1 MDKREFFCLLLAAS
15 ISIGINANAQSSSSA
30 YQRIELH
37 IQPSIEIASLK
48 GSEVQVSV
56 KQDKFRKTV
65 DNGPEFR
72 IRSNK
77 NFVVK
82 VSTCNEI
89 TANDNSGVTKS
100 PNAKNNFQLSVAGKD
115 NDGTFGSYTP
125 ISDSPKDIIS
135 KGRRGE
141 QTFAI
146 NYQVKR
152 SGKVQNENNHPV
164 GVVYTA
170 TEP

>member
-1 MDKREFFCLLLAAS
+1 MDKREFFCLLLAAF
-15 ISIGINANAQSSSSA
+15 ISIGTNAKAQSSASA

-37 IQPSIEIASLK
+37 IQPSIEIASFRT
-48 GSEVQVSV
+48 SEVQVSV
-56 KQDKFRKTV
+56 KENKFHKTAET
-65 DNGPEFR
+65 GPEFR

-82 VSTCNEI
+82 VSTYNEPAKENNPC
-89 TANDNSGVTKS
+89 TVTG
-100 PNAKNNFQLSVAGKD
+100 AKNNIQLSVAGNAKD
-115 NDGTFGSYTP
+115 GAVNDGYTM
-125 ISDSPKDIIS
+125 ISESPKDIIS

-141 QTFAI
+141 QIFAV

-152 SGKVQNENNHPV
+152 TGKILNETRPV

>member
-1 MDKREFFCLLLAAS
+1 MDKREFFCLLLAAFFTL
-15 ISIGINANAQSSSSA
+15 GIKANAQGSASA

-48 GSEVQVSV
+48 QPEVQLTM
-56 KQDKFRKTV
+56 KKGKTHST
-65 DNGPEFR
+65 GTEQEFR

-82 VSTCNEI
+82 VSALKPEENEPAAG
-89 TANDNSGVTKS
+89 TATPGTKNDLR
-100 PNAKNNFQLSVAGKD
+100 LSVLAEGAKE
-115 NDGTFGSYTP
+115 NLQQYTTLT
-125 ISDSPKDIIS
+125 DSPKDIIT

-141 QTFAI
+141 QTFAV
-146 NYQVKR
+146 NYQMKHT
-152 SGKVQNENNHPV
+152 SKHNAGNYAV

>member
-1 MDKREFFCLLLAAS
+1 MDKREFFCLLLAAF
-15 ISIGINANAQSSSSA
+15 ISVGIHANAQTSSGA

-48 GSEVQVSV
+48 SSEVQLSV
-56 KQDKFRKTV
+56 KQDKFRKAET
-65 DNGPEFR
+65 GPEFR

-82 VSTCNEI
+82 VSTYNNQLQDGSQPV
-89 TANDNSGVTKS
+89 AVSNSRNDL
-100 PNAKNNFQLSVAGKD
+100 QLSVAGTT
-115 NDGTFGSYTP
+115 NDGTANSYTT

-141 QTFAI
+141 QIFAV

-152 SGKVQNENNHPV
+152 MGKTQHENRPV